1 MEETTST
8 EEGSG
13 TRCPD
18 NASKSSAFSAETIGK
33 VVYALGFILK
43 VHGAPRVVRTSF
55 YRQAMSYLSG
65 IDEPR
70 YEIRVKYLI
79 TYPLNQYLK
88 QATPVAVQPD
98 DKFDPVGP
106 FRRWF
111 AARLREF
118 SCKNTAFFFSW
129 FQGKRG
135 AAPLSADS
143 MNAKFAK
150 HREQMGQPDPATAG
164 DVNRIIAASRPTL
177 IRIRAALRKEYDALT
192 REFQA
197 DGSCR
202 DQHVASQ
209 SACYETSRERGG
221 AIARLRKIAGVT
233 TSSWTAVGVAQVE
246 HGLASGEISLFD
258 EVNHIGSWELES
270 NPLRLC
276 NAEMERVWTSKIEAD
291 AARLSLSPYGAKI
304 AGVLEPLKLRVIS
317 KGPASAYYVIW
328 RFQVSL
334 WRVLQRMPCFRLIGE
349 RMDAT
354 FLDELVRH
362 ASPCGE
368 GKLAWF
374 SWDYSAATDGSSAL
388 LGHTIISGLVKS
400 FPQWEQDIII
410 RGLTAHQIQYG
421 PETGLKPILQQNGQL
436 MGSPASFGVLCL
448 INLVVYLHTLERVGD
463 TRPDSEKLLGVLI
476 NGDDK
481 LRVAR
486 ESQWA
491 VESAVGSEVGLKE
504 SLGKAYAHPVF
515 ANVNSKCYHY
525 NLRDAWVNGGKTT
538 AKALPHFNVGL
549 FLGKGKVQNGGS
561 DDRGIVS
568 TMNELLRGVPT
579 RKRQDVLKDFLH
591 RHRQQIAAECEWRN
605 LFIHESLGGM
615 GVDPPPRFRYS
626 VTRNQLRH
634 AHACIREPGN
644 WEWGGGPAS
653 GPTLESPSAL
663 VRGPWLIPETK
674 ATYHYQR
681 LVGAVKSDL
690 ILQPGW
696 LQRGRVR
703 VEHWSDDFTSQRR
716 QFEADIKNCTG
727 KTDLFDK
734 LYTLTSPWVEG
745 VEYLMRMFGRVGLA

>member
-43 VHGAPRVVRTSF
+43 VHGAPRMVRTSF

-70 YEIRVKYLI
+70 YEVRVKYLI
-79 TYPLNQYLK
+79 TFPLNLYLK
-88 QATPVAVQPD
+88 QATPVAVSPD
-98 DKFDPVGP
+98 DVYNPVGM

-111 AARLREF
+111 SARLRQF
-118 SCKNTAFFFSW
+118 SPKNTAFFFAW

-135 AAPLSADS
+135 AAPLSPDS

-150 HREQMGQPDPATAG
+150 HREQMGQPDPCSPV

-177 IRIRAALRKEYDALT
+177 IQIRVRLRKEYEALT
-192 REFQA
+192 RESQA
-197 DGSCR
+197 DGTCR
-202 DQHVASQ
+202 EQHVASQ
-209 SACYETSRERGG
+209 SACYETTRGNGG
-221 AIARLRKIAGVT
+221 AMKQLQKLAGIT

-246 HGLASGEISLFD
+246 HGLASGEIGLFD
-258 EVNHIGSWELES
+258 EVNHIGGWDLETT
-270 NPLRLC
+270 PLRLR
-276 NAEMERVWTSKIEAD
+276 NAEMERIWTSKIEAD
-291 AARLSLSPYGAKI
+291 AARMSMSPYGAKI

-334 WRVLQRMPCFRLIGE
+334 WRVLKRMPCFRLIGE

-354 FLDELVRH
+354 FLDDLVRH
-362 ASPCGE
+362 ASHSGE

-400 FPQWEQDIII
+400 FPKWEQDVIV
-410 RGLTAHQIQYG
+410 RGLTAHEIRYH
-421 PETGLKPILQQNGQL
+421 PDTGLKPILQQNGQL
-436 MGSPASFGVLCL
+436 MGSPASFGILCL
-448 INLVVYLHTLERVGD
+448 MNLVVYMHSLELAGD
-463 TRPDSEKLLGVLI
+463 VRPDEEKLLGVLI

-481 LRVAR
+481 LRVAPV
-486 ESQWA
+486 SQWA
-491 VESAVGSEVGLKE
+491 VESAVGSSVGLKE
-504 SLGKAYAHPVF
+504 SLGKAYAHGVF

-525 NLRDAWVNGGKTT
+525 DLERAWVRGGDRH

-549 FLGKGKVQNGGS
+549 FLGKGKVQNGGD

-568 TMNELLRGVPT
+568 TMNELLKGVPQ
-579 RKRQDVLKDFLH
+579 RKLRDVLKDFMH
-591 RHRQQIAAECEWRN
+591 RHRKQIAAECEWRN
-605 LFIHESLGGM
+605 LFIHQSLGGM
-615 GVDPPPRFRYS
+615 GVELPDRFRYT

-634 AHACIREPGN
+634 AHACIAEPGC
-644 WEWGGGPAS
+644 WEWAGGPTS
-653 GPTLESPSAL
+653 GPALESPSAL
-663 VRGPWLIPETK
+663 VHGPWLVPTE
-674 ATYHYQR
+674 ANLYHYQR
-681 LVGAVKSDL
+681 LMGAVKNDL

-716 QFEADIKNCTG
+716 QYEADIKSTTG
-727 KTDLFDK
+727 KSDLFDK
-734 LYTLTSPWVEG
+734 LYTLTSPWAEG
-745 VEYLMRMFGRVGLA
+745 VEYLTRKFGRVGLI